1 MSKPIVLFS
10 FLAQVKEIYMRMRIP
25 HFFIVMLASCMQRYE
40 TLGFGEGQ
48 REMGTKIFHVIFYHF
63 SQPVRFFFRRPEFN
77 LKRETKLWF
86 DLLII

>member
-40 TLGFGEGQ
+40 TLGFGEGAEGDGDENFSCYFLPFQ
-48 REMGTKIFHVIFYHF
+48 PTCPFFF
-63 SQPVRFFFRRPEFN
+63 SQTRIQSE
-77 LKRETKLWF
+77 KRNKALV
-86 DLLII
+86 